1 MTEAPT
7 VRHER
12 NALPVRSL
20 RLDVIEGPDAGKRH
34 VAASDLITVG
44 TAAGNDLVLTDETVS
59 RYHLEIRQASGRIL
73 VEDHGS
79 TNGTVVAGM
88 ELERARVSPGT
99 TLQLGKTRI
108 RIEDGGT
115 VEVELFDADRLG
127 PMRGRTS
134 GMRRLMA
141 QIAKASRTDAA
152 LLVLGETGTGK
163 EVVAQAIHESSPR
176 AGKPFETVDCGS
188 LLPTLVASELFGHE
202 RGAFTGAVDRH
213 VGAFERADGG
223 TIFLDEIGE
232 LPPNLQTMLL
242 GVLERRQFRR
252 VGGDQPVNVDVRV
265 LCATHRDL
273 RAEVNDGTFRADL
286 YYRIGAI
293 RLAVPPLRE
302 RLDDIPLLAEHFL
315 REAGY
320 SEPLETVISTQVID
334 RMLAYRWP
342 GNVRELRNFVEAALA
357 MGAAPQLDGE
367 SPGGSASDTAIDP
380 AAWSR
385 LQELDFKSAR
395 AEVLAELEKGYLSRL
410 LDRAKGNVSQAARLS
425 KIHRTYLLEMLK
437 RCGLHGG

>member
-1 MTEAPT
+1 VAEARTE
-7 VRHER
+7 RHTAVVWKPKR
-12 NALPVRSL
+12 L
-20 RLDVIEGPDAGKRH
+20 RVQIIEGPDQGRTFLATSPR
-34 VAASDLITVG
+34 VALG
-44 TAAGNDLVLTDETVS
+44 TSPDNDLVLTDKAVS
-59 RYHLEIRQASGRIL
+59 RYHLELRHLGESIE
-73 VEDHGS
+73 VEDLGS
-79 TNGTVVAGM
+79 TNGTHAG
-88 ELERARVSPGT
+88 RVGIVRGT
-99 TLQLGKTRI
+99 LSSGAKL
-108 RIEDGGT
+108 
-115 VEVELFDADRLG
+115 RLG
-127 PMRGRTS
+127 QSTILVQDDEPLDLGPVDLDEFQGVRGRAPT
-134 GMRRLMA
+134 MRHLISQLARA
-141 QIAKASRTDAA
+141 ASSDVSV
-152 LLVLGETGTGK
+152 LLLGETGVGK
-163 EVVAQAIHESSPR
+163 EVIASAVHRASPR
-176 AGKPFETVDCGS
+176 SAAPFETVDCGA
-188 LLPTLVASELFGHE
+188 LAPTLVASELFGHE
-202 RGAFTGAVDRH
+202 KGAFTGADRRRA
-213 VGAFERADGG
+213 GAFERADGG

-410 LDRAKGNVSQAARLS
+410 LDRAKGNVSQAARVS